1 MIERVD
7 RRDRELHGPPHQ
19 LVRHLLPERH
29 TLRGAPQGGRVAGH
43 ASGRAGRIPARGKNQ
58 ADHQGNDVRFLIT
71 GGAGFIGSHLVEHFV
86 AAGHDVTV
94 LDDLSSGRRANLA
107 AVRRAI
113 RFIRGSVTDL
123 NTCRRAV
130 EGVDCVLHHAAVT
143 SVQQSVDEP
152 LVTHTVNAT
161 GTLNV
166 LLAAR
171 DKGVSRVVYA
181 GSTSAYGNTA
191 TLPNSEEQ
199 VSRPLSP
206 YAASK
211 LAGEEYCVAFHAT
224 YGLETVV
231 LRYFNVFGP
240 RQDPNSQYAA
250 VVPRFIAAAL
260 AGERPTIFGDGGQ
273 TRDFVYIANVV
284 HANVLATAAPAA
296 GVAGQVFNVGCGQ
309 GVSVNQL
316 WERVRTLAGVPLVP
330 VYTQGRAGEVR
341 DSVAALAKARR
352 LVGYEPIVD
361 FEEGLRQTIAFY
373 RTGRETQPRKRA
385 RTVVAAA

>member
-1 MIERVD
+1 MRY
-7 RRDRELHGPPHQ
+7 
-19 LVRHLLPERH
+19 
-29 TLRGAPQGGRVAGH
+29 
-43 ASGRAGRIPARGKNQ
+43 
-58 ADHQGNDVRFLIT
+58 LIT
-71 GGAGFIGSHLVEHFV
+71 GGAGFIGSHLVEHLV
-86 AAGHDVTV
+86 ATGHDVTV
-94 LDDLSSGRRANLA
+94 LDDLSSGHRANLA
-107 AVRRAI
+107 GVRRQI

-130 EGVDCVLHHAAVT
+130 DGVDCVLHHAAVT
-143 SVQQSVDEP
+143 SVQRSVDEP
-152 LVTHTVNAT
+152 LVTHQVNAT

-171 DKGVSRVVYA
+171 DKGVQRVVYA
-181 GSTSAYGNTA
+181 GSTSAYGNPT
-191 TLPNSEEQ
+191 TLPNSEEH
-199 VSRPLSP
+199 VTRPLSP

-211 LAGEEYCVAFHAT
+211 LAGEEYCVAFHET

-231 LRYFNVFGP
+231 LRYFNIFGP

-284 HANVLATAAPAA
+284 HANVLAARAPAA
-296 GVAGQVFNVGCGQ
+296 GAAGQVFNVGCGQ

-316 WERVRTLAGVPLVP
+316 WEHIRSLAGVPAMPL
-330 VYTQGRAGEVR
+330 YTQGRAGEVR

-352 LVGYEPIVD
+352 LLGYEPVVD
-361 FEEGLRQTIAFY
+361 FAEGLRQTIAFY
-373 RTGRETQPRKRA
+373 RARHEARPRKRA
-385 RTVVAAA
+385 RAVVAVA